1 MADNRSKTQRSYV
14 MSRIKGSKTKPELA
28 VRAILRRMGFAY
40 QPKGIYGRPD
50 FANRKDMVAIFVD
63 GCFWH
68 GCPEHYKKPRNNQ
81 AYWMA
86 KRTINFKR
94 DAKVNKF
101 LREWGWRVIRLWEH
115 QIAAKEKA

>member
-40 QPKGIYGRPD
+40 RPKGIYDRPD

-63 GCFWH
+63 GLLLAWV
-68 GCPEHYKKPRNNQ
+68 PK
-81 AYWMA
+81 
-86 KRTINFKR
+86 T
-94 DAKVNKF
+94 
-101 LREWGWRVIRLWEH
+101 L
-115 QIAAKEKA
+115 